1 MGQFWPPGG
10 IDQLIYQENALS
22 RAVEGTL
29 SLLLLR

>member
-1 MGQFWPPGG
+1 VGQFWPSYG

-22 RAVEGTL
+22 HAVEGTL